1 MIHCLEKFLY
11 AIYFCVLCYF
21 CRKFKGSNEKIP
33 YQMREPACALININ
47 QFSMMEFICCLLSSH
62 FSFST
67 TTQKKTT
74 IKRLIKN
81 GRILFMLH
89 FFLHYKTYKASLDKG
104 KTKHGKTIDVIRQH
118 SMILDLFESTLV
130 HRAIWFFAIRVG
142 NKKVKRKKAALDRIP
157 STFTWRLTYT
167 MHFSRKVCYLP
178 FSPFSGFCH
187 LYGIRAAAYKRHAS
201 KTIEAF
207 SIWICLVI

>member
-11 AIYFCVLCYF
+11 SIYFCVLCYF
-21 CRKFKGSNEKIP
+21 CHKFKGSNETIP

-47 QFSMMEFICCLLSSH
+47 QFSMMEFICCLLSS
-62 FSFST
+62 FIVTLLIFNND
-67 TTQKKTT
+67 KKNTT

-130 HRAIWFFAIRVG
+130 HRAIWFLQYVLE
-142 NKKVKRKKAALDRIP
+142 K
-157 STFTWRLTYT
+157 
-167 MHFSRKVCYLP
+167 
-178 FSPFSGFCH
+178 
-187 LYGIRAAAYKRHAS
+187 
-201 KTIEAF
+201 
-207 SIWICLVI
+207 